1 MRAILASA
9 IVGLALTISAA
20 SNAQAPAGSTGECK
34 DGTYTSAPSKRGACA
49 SHGGVKDWY
58 SAAAPAKSSSA
69 PSAPAAAK
77 AASPAMAAAGP
88 APSGSTGQCKDGTYT
103 SAASKRGACA
113 GHDGVKDWYGSP
125 TAAKA
130 GAAQAAAAKAPAA
143 PTATAKAPPAPAAT
157 AASAPA
163 AKASTASM
171 AAAPAAGG
179 GPGQV
184 WVNANTKVYHC
195 PGDKYYGK
203 TKSGE
208 YMTESAAKAA
218 GNRADHGKACS

>member
-103 SAASKRGACA
+103 SSESKRGACA

-125 TAAKA
+125 TAPKA
-130 GAAQAAAAKAPAA
+130 GAAPAAPAAAKAPSA
-143 PTATAKAPPAPAAT
+143 PTAT

-163 AKASTASM
+163 AKTSTASM

>member
-9 IVGLALTISAA
+9 IVGFALTVSAA
-20 SNAQAPAGSTGECK
+20 SNAQSPAGSTGECK
-34 DGTYTSAPSKRGACA
+34 DGTYTTAESKRGACA
-49 SHGGVKDWY
+49 GHGGVKNWY
-58 SAAAPAKSSSA
+58 SAPEAAKSSTP

-77 AASPAMAAAGP
+77 SPAPATAAASSAPA
-88 APSGSTGQCKDGTYT
+88 GSTGQCKDGTYT
-103 SAASKRGACA
+103 STETKKGACG
-113 GHDGVKDWYGSP
+113 GHGGVKDWYGSTTPAKASAEP

-130 GAAQAAAAKAPAA
+130 STTPVAP
-143 PTATAKAPPAPAAT
+143 

-163 AKASTASM
+163 AKTSTAATM

-184 WVNANTKVYHC
+184 WVNTNSKVYHC
-195 PGDKYYGK
+195 SGDKYYGK
-203 TKSGE
+203 TKAGE

-218 GNRADHGKACS
+218 GNHADHGKACS